1 MQYGLMA
8 MAETAIRNCEIYF
21 LIMMQFSAIYT
32 LHYTIHSPCRDGM
45 VKRPGNESYLMK
57 VVEEERKAY
66 SQGLEVFSPSEEGEE
81 SEGGGDITGSESAE
95 ED

>member
-1 MQYGLMA
+1 
-8 MAETAIRNCEIYF
+8 
-21 LIMMQFSAIYT
+21 
-32 LHYTIHSPCRDGM
+32 M

-66 SQGLEVFSPSEEGEE
+66 SQGLEVFSPSEEGE
-81 SEGGGDITGSESAE
+81 GGDDDDDDDDDTTGSE

>member
-1 MQYGLMA
+1 
-8 MAETAIRNCEIYF
+8 
-21 LIMMQFSAIYT
+21 
-32 LHYTIHSPCRDGM
+32 
-45 VKRPGNESYLMK
+45 MK

-81 SEGGGDITGSESAE
+81 GDDTSTGSESAE

>member
-1 MQYGLMA
+1 MHDVAVLHVQYSIA
-8 MAETAIRNCEIYF
+8 EFAETAKRKKNCEN
-21 LIMMQFSAIYT
+21 LITMQYL
-32 LHYTIHSPCRDGM
+32 LHTRDGM

-66 SQGLEVFSPSEEGEE
+66 SQGLEVFSPSEEGE
-81 SEGGGDITGSESAE
+81 GDGDTTGSEPD

>member
-1 MQYGLMA
+1 
-8 MAETAIRNCEIYF
+8 
-21 LIMMQFSAIYT
+21 
-32 LHYTIHSPCRDGM
+32 M

-66 SQGLEVFSPSEEGEE
+66 SQGLEVFSPSEEGE
-81 SEGGGDITGSESAE
+81 GDGDTTGSEYE